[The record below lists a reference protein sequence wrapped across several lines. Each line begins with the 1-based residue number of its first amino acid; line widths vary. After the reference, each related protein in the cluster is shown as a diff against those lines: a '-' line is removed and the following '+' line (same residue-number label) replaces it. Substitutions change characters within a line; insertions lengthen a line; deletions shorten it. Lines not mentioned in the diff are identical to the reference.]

1 MPTHD
6 GRLSLDVHPIFAG
19 GGGAR
24 RMCSCTRDGQIDC
37 DVASGS
43 SCRFGRQKPVVV
55 IPTVLKGLNNQRMRL
70 VSDIVGAILIGAAVQ
85 LPSMLAT

>member
-6 GRLSLDVHPIFAG
+6 GRLSLDVHPVFAG

-37 DVASGS
+37 DFASGS

-55 IPTVLKGLNNQRMRL
+55 MVGRQTYCCWCRPILLCVMCLKLRW
-70 VSDIVGAILIGAAVQ
+70 
-85 LPSMLAT
+85 